1 MKIISGLYKGRT
13 LKGYDMVGTRPTMDR
28 VKESVF
34 AMIQCYVKDAVVL
47 DLYSGTGN
55 LAIEAISNGAKE
67 AYLVDNNKI
76 AINMIKDNIKT
87 LNVVNTNI
95 IHGDAINTLK
105 SFINEGKV
113 FDVIF
118 LDPPY
123 NTNEIDKSLTI
134 INDSTNLLS
143 DNGLIVCE
151 TELNIDYSK
160 YQNLIVYKCKKYGSK
175 TVNILKRKNKTLT
188 KTRNNDNI

>member
-13 LKGYDMVGTRPTMDR
+13 LKGYDMIGTRPTMDR

-34 AMIQCYVKDAVVL
+34 AMIQSYVKDAVVL

-76 AINMIKDNIKT
+76 AINTIKDNIKT

-123 NTNEIDKSLTI
+123 HTNELDISLSI
-134 INDSTNLLS
+134 INDNINILS
-143 DNGLIVCE
+143 NNGIVVCE
-151 TELNIDYSK
+151 SELKIDYSK
-160 YQNLIVYKCKKYGSK
+160 YNNLFIYKTRRYGKKC
-175 TVNILKRKNKTLT
+175 VNILKRK
-188 KTRNNDNI
+188 

>member
-34 AMIQCYVKDAVVL
+34 AMIQSYVKDAVVL

-76 AINMIKDNIKT
+76 AINTIKDNIKT

-118 LDPPY
+118 LDPP
-123 NTNEIDKSLTI
+123 
-134 INDSTNLLS
+134 
-143 DNGLIVCE
+143 
-151 TELNIDYSK
+151 
-160 YQNLIVYKCKKYGSK
+160 
-175 TVNILKRKNKTLT
+175 
-188 KTRNNDNI
+188 